1 MIQELAEETGAMT
14 LVILSMLLFLAA
26 FLAIAIA
33 TLRKS
38 RTVMEARA
46 RMPLEDD
53 GSTPSEP
60 VRDEG
65 RTH

>member
-1 MIQELAEETGAMT
+1 
-14 LVILSMLLFLAA
+14 VILSMLLFLAA